1 MARSEIH
8 VGDNLSGKTLFFNF
22 QDTGEFQGSINGNA
36 FTTSGGYIL
45 KYYHAGATGV
55 EEEIYITGP
64 NDFNVTI
71 FGNWRWMI
79 DPNLKEYTLP
89 DDAGT
94 VTAVDASIGI
104 LDKVK
109 WGNPFTSKVYL
120 GNNEI
125 SQIYLGTTAI
135 YKANLGDNECSV
147 ASFILRDNEFIF
159 ERGQTWKAWI
169 DQAKYWTPS
178 DNFSYNEYGVYY
190 GEASLYQKPG
200 WGDVSYT
207 DLIAEGGEYGAALAC
222 LSPDTLIKTDKGLI
236 EISTLLVGDKLT
248 ENNIIE
254 KIVAHNREKYYII
267 TLENDDI
274 IKASNDHLFISE
286 DGIVRTEQLEKGQ
299 LLNKLKIKNIELV
312 NEPMTMYEIKTS
324 TNQYTLFNDIVC
336 ECENI

>member
-22 QDTGEFQGSINGNA
+22 QDTGEFQGNLNGDA
-36 FTTSGGYIL
+36 FTTSGGYVL
-45 KYYHAGATGV
+45 NYYHAGATGV
-55 EEEIYITGP
+55 EETIKITGP
-64 NDFNVTI
+64 NDFYVTI

-89 DDAGT
+89 EDAGT
-94 VTAVDASIGI
+94 VTAIATSVGI

-109 WGNPFTSKVYL
+109 WGNPFTSNVYL

-135 YKANLGDNECSV
+135 YKANLGENECSV
-147 ASFILRDNEFIF
+147 ASFVLRDSEFIF
-159 ERGQTWKAWI
+159 ERGQTWKDWI

-178 DNFSYNEYGVYY
+178 DDFSYNEYGVYS

-200 WGDVSYT
+200 WGSVSYT
-207 DLIAEGGEYGAALAC
+207 DLITEGGEYGAALAC
-222 LSPDTLIKTDKGLI
+222 LSPDTLIKTDNRLI
-236 EISTLLVGDKLT
+236 EISKLLVGDKLS
-248 ENNIIE
+248 EDNVVE
-254 KIVAHNREKYYII
+254 KIVAHDREKYYII
-267 TLENDDI
+267 TLENNDI
-274 IKASNDHLFISE
+274 IKASNDHLFMSGDEVI
-286 DGIVRTEQLEKGQ
+286 RTEQLEKGQ

-324 TNQYTLFNDIVC
+324 TNQYTLFNDVIC